1 MKAPL
6 LISLLF
12 FCGLPGFGQTD
23 IQVLGTERPETGQR
37 IVWHNNA
44 FYLLLQVQAEIGGEN
59 AVLVKLDSSGN
70 MLWARAVGTP
80 GRDLVNDLA
89 PHQDGV
95 LVLGRMVEPGNP
107 NVIDD
112 VFLHYFESDGTIGW
126 SRYFGRTTGGDDE
139 HADAVFTTESGNI
152 VVVMHEAVGQDR
164 PAYVTLLQDN
174 GSPIWGT
181 QLRHESLDW
190 VFPAHGLEHAGRFW
204 IAGAASIADGTE
216 EAFWV
221 TLNTAGQPLSWYSMT
236 VTDNQPCS
244 FRQIIPLEEG
254 CLLVGTVGADT
265 PNLLLVWADENGN
278 QVLTRRFHDP
288 EGANL
293 LAASG
298 GYQLADGR
306 VVVAANRFEA
316 SGEVEGTGLWLLIEA
331 DGTLAECRRIG
342 KGKEVILQLIPGP
355 AGTIAATGS
364 TFPVGS
370 TAGDAAFLQWPE
382 NWWEA
387 PENCL
392 SVSGQLEPA
401 AIAWNSRSGGAF
413 LQPWLAEANHQMVD
427 VPYFPDEKSPLCCPD
442 KDTLYASICAGEAFE
457 GFTTAGMHRYEID
470 SAGDCGLD
478 RLLVLEVKDT
488 AEFLSLE
495 VEPSDCDQPNGKI
508 RVAAVGDSLQFSLSG
523 GPFQAEPQFEALS
536 PGVYTVA
543 VELPNGCMTTV
554 DSVIVAADCPVYLP
568 TAFSPNGDGRNDVL
582 QLYTPLTGNA
592 EVLIFQVFDRYGGLV
607 YEAAGPLSAVQWDG
621 QVNGQLV
628 NPGVYTCIGRV
639 QLPLR
644 KVEIAQAVTVTR

>member
-6 LISLLF
+6 LILLLLF
-12 FCGLPGFGQTD
+12 CSSFGFAQSD
-23 IQVLGTERPETGQR
+23 IPVLGTDRPESGQR
-37 IVWHNNA
+37 IIWHNNA

-59 AVLVKLDSSGN
+59 AVLLKLDADGSL
-70 MLWARAVGTP
+70 LWARAVGTP

-112 VFLHYFESDGTIGW
+112 VFLHYFEADGSIGW

-139 HADAVFTTESGNI
+139 HADAVFTTGAGNI
-152 VVVMHEAVGQDR
+152 AVVMHEAVGEDR
-164 PAYVTLLQDN
+164 PAYITLLQDN

-181 QLRHESLDW
+181 QLRQESLDW
-190 VFPAHGLEHAGRFW
+190 IFPAAGLEHAGRFW
-204 IAGAASIADGTE
+204 IAGAASLADGTE

-236 VTDNQPCS
+236 VTDNQPS
-244 FRQIIPLEEG
+244 SIRQIIPLQGG
-254 CLLVGTVGADT
+254 CLLVGTVGAET
-265 PNLLLVWADENGN
+265 PDLMLVWADENGN

-298 GYQLADGR
+298 GYQRADGR
-306 VVVAANRFEA
+306 VVVVANRFEA
-316 SGEVEGTGLWLLIEA
+316 SGGVEGTGLWLLIEE

-342 KGKEVILQLIPGP
+342 QGREVIMQLIPG
-355 AGTIAATGS
+355 ATGTIAATGS
-364 TFPVGS
+364 TFPAGS
-370 TAGDAAFLQWPE
+370 TAGDATFLQWPD

-387 PENCL
+387 PEDCL
-392 SVSGQLEPA
+392 SEPWLPEPA
-401 AIAWNSRSGGAF
+401 ALAWNSRSGGAF
-413 LQPWLAEANHQMVD
+413 TEPWLAEANHQMVD
-427 VPYFPDEKSPLCCPD
+427 VPYFLDEKAPLCCPD

-457 GFTTAGMHRYEID
+457 GFTTAGNHRYQVD
-470 SAGDCGLD
+470 SVGDCGLD

-488 AEFLSLE
+488 AEVSGLE
-495 VEPSDCDQPNGKI
+495 VQASDCSQPNGEI
-508 RVAAVGDSLQFSLSG
+508 RLVASGDSLQFSLSG
-523 GPFQAEPQFEALS
+523 GPFQAEPQFKELS
-536 PGVYTVA
+536 PGVYTLVA
-543 VELPNGCMTTV
+543 ELPNGRTARV
-554 DSVIVAADCPVYLP
+554 DSVVVAADCPVYLP

-582 QLYTPLTGNA
+582 QLYTPLIETA

-607 YEAAGPLSAVQWDG
+607 YEASGPLSAVQWDG
-621 QVNGQLV
+621 RVNGQLV
-628 NPGVYTCIGRV
+628 NPGVYTCVGLV
-639 QLPLR
+639 QLPLK